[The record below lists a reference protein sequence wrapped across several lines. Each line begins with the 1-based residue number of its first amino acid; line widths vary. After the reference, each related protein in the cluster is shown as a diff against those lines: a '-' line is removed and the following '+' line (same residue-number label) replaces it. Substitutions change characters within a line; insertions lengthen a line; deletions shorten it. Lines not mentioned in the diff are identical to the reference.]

1 MTHIKDKD
9 KSVIKNKRR
18 LILED
23 PMTVCM
29 QNRELSWLVF
39 NERVLEEARWTNSP
53 LLERWKFVSI
63 FTTNLD
69 EFYRVRVG
77 SLIDYDLYDPQY
89 FDNKTGMTAS
99 QQLEA
104 IYARTRKLYAYRD
117 KIVSELNAELKKLD
131 IVHVGFKHLSE
142 PARKY
147 VDKYYKNN
155 ILPFLSPQI
164 IDNRHLFPHIDNKQ
178 LNIAVTLQQKEN
190 KLFGIIPLT
199 PSINR
204 IVVLPEGQ
212 LHYITAEE
220 IILGYCEQI
229 FSIYT
234 VTEKTIMCVTRNAD
248 IDTDVGLADEDFDY
262 RQHMKK
268 LIKKRARLAP
278 VRLEVQS
285 RISHDFVNYLCG
297 KFNLPKEAIFTSKT
311 SLDLSYIFS
320 LDRKLPP
327 HLRGELVIPDHVPQ
341 QPASLIEGESILEQV
356 KQKDVLLSYP
366 FESMKPFLHLIRE
379 AADSPDVVSIRI
391 TLYRIARQS
400 KLAEYLIRAVENGKD
415 VTVLTELR
423 ARFDEEN
430 NIEWAQRFEEAGCKV
445 LYGPDGFKV
454 HSKICLITLKDENGY
469 RYITQV
475 GTGNYNEKT
484 AKLYTDLSFITS
496 DEAIGKDA
504 DNFFKNMLVTN
515 LRGSYERLWIAP
527 YSLKSNIIAS
537 MDEEIEKAR
546 NGKPA
551 LIAMKFNSLTD
562 RDIILK
568 LIEASQAGVK
578 VNLIIRGICCLRPGV
593 PGFTENIS
601 IISIVG
607 RFLEHS
613 RIYCF
618 GADENCKVYISSADM
633 MTRNTERRV
642 EIAAPI
648 TDPALRKRVISMMHD
663 MLADNVKARRLMTD
677 GHYVLRRPVDDYVMN
692 AQEHFIKLAEL
703 AATKAMLPPAEEA
716 VGDAA
721 STETKPVKKAIH
733 VLVRRIRK

>member
-1 MTHIKDKD
+1 MSNDKMT
-9 KSVIKNKRR
+9 VKNKRKR
-18 LILED
+18 ILDD
-23 PMTVCM
+23 PITVCM

-39 NERVLEEARWTNSP
+39 NERVLEEARWESSP

-77 SLIDYDLYDPQY
+77 SLIDYDLYDSEY
-89 FDNKTGMTAS
+89 FDNKTGMTAAN
-99 QQLEA
+99 QLQA
-104 IYARTRKLYAYRD
+104 IYARTAKLYAYRD
-117 KIVSELNAELKKLD
+117 KIVAELNAELKKLD
-131 IVHVGFKHLSE
+131 IVHVHFKHLSVS
-142 PARKY
+142 ARKY
-147 VDKYYKNN
+147 VDKYFKNN

-178 LNIAVTLQQKEN
+178 LNIAVMLQQKEN
-190 KLFGIIPLT
+190 KLFGIIPLP
-199 PSINR
+199 PSVSR

-229 FSIYT
+229 FSIYE
-234 VTEKTIMCVTRNAD
+234 VKEKTILSVTRNAD

-262 RQHMKK
+262 RLHMKK

-285 RISHDFVNYLCG
+285 RISHEFTNYLCN
-297 KFNLPKEAIFTSKT
+297 KFSLPKEAIFTSKT
-311 SLDLSYIFS
+311 SLDLSYIFA
-320 LDRKLPP
+320 LDKKLPP
-327 HLRGELVIPDHVPQ
+327 HLRGELVVEDHVPQ
-341 QPASLIEGESILEQV
+341 QPASLIAGESILEQV
-356 KQKDVLLSYP
+356 SKKDVLLSYP
-366 FESMKPFLHLIRE
+366 FESMQPFLQLIKE
-379 AADSPDVVSIRI
+379 ASESKEVVSIRI

-400 KLAEYLIRAVENGKD
+400 KLAEYLIRAAENGKE
-415 VTVLTELR
+415 VTVLSELR

-454 HSKICLITLKDENGY
+454 HSKICLITLKSDDGY
-469 RYITQV
+469 RYITQI

-484 AKLYTDLSFITS
+484 AKLYTDLSLITA
-496 DEAIGKDA
+496 DDTIGKDA
-504 DNFFKNMLVTN
+504 DAFFKNMLVTN
-515 LRGSYERLWIAP
+515 LSGSYECLWIAP
-527 YSLKSNIIAS
+527 HSLKSNIIAS
-537 MDEEIEKAR
+537 MDHEIEKAHS
-546 NGKPA
+546 NKPA
-551 LIAMKFNSLTD
+551 AIVMKFNSLTD

-578 VNLIIRGICCLRPGV
+578 VSLIIRGICCLRPGV
-593 PGFTENIS
+593 PGFTENITV
-601 IISIVG
+601 ISIVG

-618 GADENCKVYISSADM
+618 GTEGDRKVYISSADM

-648 TDPALRKRVISMMHD
+648 LQPQLQKQVVTMVQN
-663 MLADNVKARRLMTD
+663 MLTDNVKARRLMAD
-677 GHYVLRRPVDDYVMN
+677 GRYVLRRPTDDFVMN
-692 AQEHFIKLAEL
+692 AQEHFLKTAERL
-703 AATKAMLPPAEEA
+703 ATKAMLTPENPA
-716 VGDAA
+716 
-721 STETKPVKKAIH
+721 TQKPYEQPQKAHKVAVKK
-733 VLVRRIRK
+733 VRKNG